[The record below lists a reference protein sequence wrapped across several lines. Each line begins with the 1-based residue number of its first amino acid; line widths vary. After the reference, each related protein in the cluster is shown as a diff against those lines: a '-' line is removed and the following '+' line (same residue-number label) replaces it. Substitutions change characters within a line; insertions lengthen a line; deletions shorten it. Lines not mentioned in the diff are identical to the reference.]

1 MSSLNNDY
9 QDQQEDNR
17 QEEEHQKYCAIKE
30 LKIHGFTSLKESQF
44 NVERNKAFQKIYE
57 TCLTD
62 GVEEYFVWNDINQFD
77 QTLTNLVINN
87 VA

>member
-1 MSSLNNDY
+1 MDKDY
-9 QDQQEDNR
+9 
-17 QEEEHQKYCAIKE
+17 AIKQ

-44 NVERNKAFQKIYE
+44 NVEYNKAYQRVHE

-77 QTLTNLVINN
+77 QTLTNLVIKN